1 MSGGCRSCCETVV
14 LVAFAMCDLHSS
26 CWQCASLTAETH
38 DAGQRAAR
46 AHHQTAAHAA
56 PFPIGACRLGGAVTH
71 DYMCARAHHHAASSI
86 IPACLQ
92 HACGLSTTGLTHALE
107 CMRCRTVT
115 NTTAPTCPAT
125 DYKGGWGGGRSHT
138 DPKGLCVNL
147 CIEFN
152 QMALC
157 CQLNACMLLL
167 HWRCRCCDRL

>member
-1 MSGGCRSCCETVV
+1 VPGGCRSCCETVV

-147 CIEFN
+147 CDN
-152 QMALC
+152 MAFLG
-157 CQLNACMLLL
+157 
-167 HWRCRCCDRL
+167 R

>member
-1 MSGGCRSCCETVV
+1 
-14 LVAFAMCDLHSS
+14 MCDLHSS

-147 CIEFN
+147 CMPLDCTSGRASFE
-152 QMALC
+152 QGSWC
-157 CQLNACMLLL
+157 S
-167 HWRCRCCDRL
+167 RLEHYGSCNWAAHCA